1 MSRLPPLRIGIIA
14 GEESGDILGADL
26 VAAIGKQSGRDV
38 ELVGVG
44 GQHLA
49 EHGLESL
56 FDPGE
61 IALMGVT
68 AILMRLPRLLAR
80 ISQTARAI
88 VQARPDIVVIIDS
101 PDFTHRVARRIRAAN
116 ASIPIVDYV
125 CPSVWAWR
133 PQRAKAMR
141 DHIDHV
147 LCILPF
153 EVEALRRL
161 DGPAA
166 TYVGHRLASD
176 PMLREAHM
184 AQEARQRDPSTPNL
198 VLLPGSRRSEVRAML
213 PFFRETVEALVAEGL
228 KPRLSLPTVAH
239 VEGIVREAV
248 SAWPWPVEISTGVA
262 ARYRA
267 FGEADAALAASGTV
281 TLELALAGVPLVS
294 AYKGD
299 VIMWLVRSLI
309 TTWSGSLP
317 NLIAN
322 RPVVPELYNDMLRPN
337 LAARHLMALI
347 EEGAQRDAQ
356 LAGFA
361 TVRRRMETE
370 RPSGDIAAQ
379 TVLALLPKA

>member
-1 MSRLPPLRIGIIA
+1 MSVSPPLRIGIIA

-26 VAAIGKQSGRDV
+26 VAAIKEQSGRDV

-44 GQHLA
+44 GLHLA
-49 EHGLESL
+49 EQGLKSL

-68 AILMRLPRLLAR
+68 AIIMRLPGLLAR
-80 ISQTARAI
+80 IAQTARAL
-88 VQARPDIVVIIDS
+88 VQARPDIVIIIDS

-116 ASIPIVDYV
+116 ASIPIIDYV

-141 DHIDHV
+141 GYIDHV

-153 EVEALRRL
+153 EVEALCRL

-176 PMLREAHM
+176 ITLREAHA
-184 AQEARQRDPSTPNL
+184 AQTRRHREPSAPNL

-213 PFFRETVEALVAEGL
+213 PFFRETVEVLFAEGL
-228 KPRLSLPTVAH
+228 KPRLMLPTVAH

-248 SAWPWPVEISTGVA
+248 SAWPWPVEISTGLPS
-262 ARYRA
+262 RYRA

-281 TLELALAGVPLVS
+281 TLELAIAGVPLVS

-317 NLIAN
+317 NLIAD

-356 LAGFA
+356 LSGFA
-361 TVRRRMETE
+361 VVRHRMETP
-370 RPSGDIAAQ
+370 RPSGEIAAQ
-379 TVLALLPKA
+379 ATLSLLRKA